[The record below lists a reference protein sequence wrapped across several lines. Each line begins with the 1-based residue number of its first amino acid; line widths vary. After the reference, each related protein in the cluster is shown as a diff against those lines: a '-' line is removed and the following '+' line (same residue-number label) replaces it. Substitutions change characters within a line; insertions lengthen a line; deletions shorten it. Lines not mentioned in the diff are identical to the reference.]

1 MEFSINAVTRRQL
14 LIGAMTLLGAMTS
27 NRTASATTRQERE
40 AGALIERLV
49 GHILQVIGAGHHG
62 GSQERRLMAAIESQT
77 DLSLLARMTMGR
89 NWRRAS
95 AQQRDVY
102 VDVFGRYLLLSFTSR
117 LRRYAGTD
125 LGTVRD
131 RFAIIGTQP
140 TGRNDHHRFDPRI
153 YPALRGASLQVD
165 WRLRSK
171 DDRLFIID
179 LVVEGVSLLVT
190 QRSEFGSV
198 VERIGIDGLIGELRS
213 RVAQMT

>member
-14 LIGAMTLLGAMTS
+14 LMGAMTVLAAMTS
-27 NRTASATTRQERE
+27 NRAASATTRQERE
-40 AGALIERLV
+40 AGAFIERLV
-49 GHILQVIGAGHHG
+49 GHILQLIGAGHHG
-62 GSQERRLMAAIESQT
+62 TSQERRLMAAIESQT

-95 AQQRDVY
+95 AQQQDVY

-117 LRRYAGTD
+117 LRRYAGTN

-140 TGRNDHHRFDPRI
+140 TGKNDIIVRSQI
-153 YPALRGASLQVD
+153 YPPSGASLQVD

-171 DDRLFIID
+171 GDRLFIID